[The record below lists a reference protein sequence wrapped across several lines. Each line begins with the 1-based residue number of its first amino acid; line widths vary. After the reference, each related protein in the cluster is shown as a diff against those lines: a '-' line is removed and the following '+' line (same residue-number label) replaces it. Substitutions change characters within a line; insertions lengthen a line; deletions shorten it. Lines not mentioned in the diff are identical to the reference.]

1 MRLDPPSPR
10 PLLPNVPALLSRL
23 SVPPRLYVQKT
34 DQVQQ
39 PTGRRGRRYWVVARG
54 LCRFFRVPLV
64 PNAAAARQLDALALQ
79 IKRLSPFAETGSHH
93 DLGAQFVSLWLWDQQ
108 AAQQAAEA
116 VGVDLARIL
125 VLPETALRPPAAEDV
140 RLIETIEGVEAQSWS
155 GGSLAASRWW
165 PASPDGRAWTLFQRG
180 ASIAADRITPAP
192 PAPMRL
198 DWLDR
203 PWTRA
208 RNSAG
213 FDVGR
218 VDFRLISA
226 IAAAMLLI
234 AYGYLG
240 AERLR
245 LDRALSAVAMEG
257 SAVASASMPT
267 RRARSAA
274 LENAAVIHALQG
286 LDRYP
291 GQLAV
296 FARVTEILPK
306 NETHLTEWTWEHGQ
320 LEMTVAAD
328 HPLDALYFVRSL
340 EKIDGFKNVAAER
353 AGDDN
358 SLRIRLTVDPK

>member
-1 MRLDPPSPR
+1 LRLDPHSHR
-10 PLLPNVPALLSRL
+10 PLLPNVSALWSRL
-23 SVPPRLYVQKT
+23 SAPPRLYVQET
-34 DQVQQ
+34 DDVQQ
-39 PTGRRGRRYWVVARG
+39 PSGRRGRRYWVVSRG

-64 PNAAAARQLDALALQ
+64 PNAAGGRQLEALALQ

-93 DLGAQFVSLWLWDQQ
+93 DLGAQFVSVWLWDQR
-108 AAQQAAEA
+108 AAQQAAET
-116 VGVDLARIL
+116 VGVDLARIS
-125 VLPETALRPPAAEDV
+125 VLPETALRPRATEGV
-140 RLIETIEGVEAQSWS
+140 RLIESVEGVEAQSWT

-165 PASPDGRAWTLFQRG
+165 PTAPDARAWTLFQRG
-180 ASIAADRITPAP
+180 ASITADRIAPAP
-192 PAPMRL
+192 HAPVRL

-218 VDFRLISA
+218 VDFRLVA
-226 IAAAMLLI
+226 AVAAAMLLI

-240 AERLR
+240 AAWLR

-274 LENAAVIHALQG
+274 LENAAVIRTLQG

-291 GQLAV
+291 GQLAL

-328 HPLDALYFVRSL
+328 HPLDALYFVQSL

-353 AGDDN
+353 AGGDN

>member
-1 MRLDPPSPR
+1 M
-10 PLLPNVPALLSRL
+10 LSRL
-23 SVPPRLYVQKT
+23 SVPPRLYVQKA
-34 DQVQQ
+34 DRVQQ
-39 PTGRRGRRYWVVARG
+39 PTGRRGRRYWVVSRG

-64 PNAAAARQLDALALQ
+64 PNAAVARQSEALALQ
-79 IKRLSPFAETGSHH
+79 IKRLAPFAETGSHH
-93 DLGAQFVSLWLWDQQ
+93 DLGTHFASLWLWDQR
-108 AAQQAAEA
+108 AVQQAAET
-116 VGVDLARIL
+116 VGVDLARIS
-125 VLPETALRPPAAEDV
+125 VLPETALRPPAADGV
-140 RLIETIEGVEAQSWS
+140 RLIETIEGVEAQSWI

-165 PASPDGRAWTLFQRG
+165 ATAPDSRAWTLFQRG
-180 ASIAADRITPAP
+180 ASIAADRITSAP
-192 PAPMRL
+192 PSPARL
-198 DWLDR
+198 DWLDHS
-203 PWTRA
+203 WTRA
-208 RNSAG
+208 RSTSG

-218 VDFRLISA
+218 VDFRLVAVVS
-226 IAAAMLLI
+226 AAMLLI

-240 AERLR
+240 AEWLR
-245 LDRALSAVAMEG
+245 LDRALSAVATEG
-257 SAVASASMPT
+257 AAVASASTPT

-274 LENAAVIHALQG
+274 LDNAAVIRALQG
-286 LDRYP
+286 LDRYS

-353 AGDDN
+353 AGGDN